1 MFGSPQGGGGL
12 GFMPAPARPP
22 QLGGALLPA
31 PAQQQGAP
39 GGGGMLGGGSALGPF
54 QNPQMLAQMQQVARL
69 RAMQGGMPQFA
80 AGGWM
85 GGNYV
90 A

>member
-12 GFMPAPARPP
+12 GFMPLPARPP
-22 QLGGALLPA
+22 QQQVAPGGWKQSP
-31 PAQQQGAP
+31 Q